1 MKKYFKILFTF
12 VLMFGFSSLAKAE
25 SLGCEFS
32 LFNVYD
38 RLSDSYNLW
47 YLSDDTQSRDVGSP
61 TYANVG
67 TAYRKKV
74 GNTCLSGY
82 DMNSQYV
89 SNQFLGYVIGFY
101 DSSNNLGNRFFL
113 PKGQEQQLT
122 IYLSTRAYNLYK
134 DYGIRLEAYSSS
146 TTSSTFNVKNFD
158 YATYCKSENS
168 SIGGVSFTYK
178 CNLTYTYS
186 QDAYLTFYLRAP
198 QAMTNYLALDIGY
211 SFNNIYE
218 NINDSINN
226 ATDKILQGQDKI
238 NDTLNSEDFDTSS
251 KKCGVVCKLKGIWEG
266 IVSLP
271 KKVADAFGDILKSL
285 FVPENDYF
293 KNWFDELSTYFN
305 NKLGF
310 LVYPFT
316 FITDTLNRY
325 LNLEDT
331 GHYVISIPDIK
342 APLFDTVIFSA
353 TSYDLADLLKNSTFS
368 YAHNLWFAFLN
379 FGVLVAFLNLCYR
392 KYVSIFG
399 GDNSG
404 DYEYFTEEEGHE
416 YDINSGEVTRSWI
429 KSKKSS
435 RKKVE

>member
-1 MKKYFKILFTF
+1 MKKYFKFLFTF
-12 VLMFGFSSLAKAE
+12 VLMFSFSSFVKADG
-25 SLGCEFS
+25 LNCNFS
-32 LFNVYD
+32 LFNVYN
-38 RLSDSYNLW
+38 NLTDGYDVW
-47 YLSDDTQSRDVGSP
+47 YLNEDSQTRDVGSP
-61 TYANVG
+61 TYENVG
-67 TAYRKKV
+67 LATRSKV
-74 GNTCLSGY
+74 GNTCISSY
-82 DMNSQYV
+82 EMNSKYV
-89 SNQFLGYVIGFY
+89 SNQFFGYVIGFY
-101 DSSNNLGNRFFL
+101 YNGSGSRIFL
-113 PKGQEQQLT
+113 PAAQEQILT
-122 IYLSTRAYNLYK
+122 LYLDTRAYNLYNS
-134 DYGIRLEAYSSS
+134 YGLRLEAYD
-146 TTSSTFNVKNFD
+146 TFNGSSREIKNYT
-158 YATYCKSENS
+158 YADNCKAENNTV
-168 SIGGVSFTYK
+168 GTTNFTYK
-178 CNLTYTYS
+178 CNFEYS
-186 QDAYLTFYLRAP
+186 FTTDKYLTFYVRSSSY
-198 QAMTNYLALDIGY
+198 MSNYLALSIGY
-211 SFNNIYE
+211 SLNNYYE

-238 NDTLNSEDFDTSS
+238 NDTLNSEDSDTSS

-285 FVPENDYF
+285 FVPEDNYF

-331 GHYVISIPDIK
+331 GHYVIFIPDIK